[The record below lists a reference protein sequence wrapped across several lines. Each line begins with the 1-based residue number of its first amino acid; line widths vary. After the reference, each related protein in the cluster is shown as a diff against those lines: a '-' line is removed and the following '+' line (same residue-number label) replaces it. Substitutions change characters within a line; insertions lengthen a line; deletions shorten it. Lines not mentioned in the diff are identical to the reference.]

1 MSVTNLGQSVG
12 LLEGEDGGDRAD
24 DHDQDGGQEHGVQ
37 HAVLGRDA
45 RHPPVADLK
54 RDISILSFIWT
65 KISTCKIKFG
75 YLINLRTRTSF
86 MAFDF

>member
-54 RDISILSFIWT
+54 WD
-65 KISTCKIKFG
+65 
-75 YLINLRTRTSF
+75 
-86 MAFDF
+86 M